1 MIVIDDSP
9 AGRSIDD
16 VHYDD
21 DDDDDDDGD
30 GDGVADHSALQMH
43 CETVTQTVT

>member
-16 VHYDD
+16 VH
-21 DDDDDDDGD
+21 DDDGD
-30 GDGVADHSALQMH
+30 GDDDGVADHSALQMH

>member
-16 VHYDD
+16 VHY
-21 DDDDDDDGD
+21 DDDDDGD